1 MKQVSLAQAS
11 IIKKIENLTLT
22 SSEIIEIIDAADAT
36 DEIVDFIANKYRRAI
51 ENDES
56 LSHARDVIELVDL
69 TKHDEESINFSEAA
83 KRSFCSLMAFGR
95 LTRPEI
101 IFFIKKNIATDS
113 EIQIVMSKF
122 PSKDLVEIVL
132 RWRPYLFE
140 TVLCKYCA
148 QYSISNTMIDNMKRR
163 HQNIEKF
170 KFISQ

>member
-1 MKQVSLAQAS
+1 MKQVS
-11 IIKKIENLTLT
+11 IIKKIENLTLS

-36 DEIVDFIANKYRRAI
+36 DEVVDFIANKYKHEI

-56 LSHARDVIELVDL
+56 LSRVRDIIELVNL

-83 KRSFCSLMAFGR
+83 TRSFCSLMASGR

-101 IFFIKKNIATDS
+101 IYFIKNNIATDS
-113 EIQIVMSKF
+113 EIEIVMSKF

-148 QYSISNTMIDNMKRR
+148 QYSISNTMIDDMKRR
-163 HQNIEKF
+163 LQNIEKF